1 MSISGAQRLAAGAA
15 EASVLMNSVLR
26 RLVTEASDLEHISQA
41 DVSSVEATPPASV
54 AEKLISH
61 PDVTQ
66 LHSEEVGFTHIM
78 LLSSIPAWSE
88 RQGCCR

>member
-54 AEKLISH
+54 AEKLSTCCSTASK
-61 PDVTQ
+61 VA
-66 LHSEEVGFTHIM
+66 
-78 LLSSIPAWSE
+78 PACDSTVATS
-88 RQGCCR
+88 GV